1 MYNDTP
7 QDNPRKLF
15 VGNIPWS
22 VTEDQMRDMFSE
34 FGEVESVRLITDRN
48 TGRSKGIAF
57 VEMGSEEQAQAAIA
71 GLHGTELEG
80 RDLVVN
86 IARPRQPRDDS
97 RGGGGY
103 SPRNNNRGGYNDRR

>member
-7 QDNPRKLF
+7 QENPRKLF

-22 VTEDQMRDMFSE
+22 VTEDQLRDMFSE
-34 FGEVESVRLITDRN
+34 YGEVESVRLITDRN

-57 VEMGSEEQAQAAIA
+57 VEMGSEEQAQAAITA
-71 GLHGTELEG
+71 LHGTELEG

-97 RGGGGY
+97 RGGY